1 VSQGR
6 HTFVVTVFED
16 GRVVVVED
24 VHTGVHARVEDLA
37 RVGAQIEAWLAEPA
51 APAAPGGAAPT
62 ARRTSPPTSEPARGR
77 SG

>member
-37 RVGAQIEAWLAEPA
+37 RVGAQIEAWLAEPV
-51 APAAPGGAAPT
+51 T
-62 ARRTSPPTSEPARGR
+62 AGESGDARSR
-77 SG
+77 H